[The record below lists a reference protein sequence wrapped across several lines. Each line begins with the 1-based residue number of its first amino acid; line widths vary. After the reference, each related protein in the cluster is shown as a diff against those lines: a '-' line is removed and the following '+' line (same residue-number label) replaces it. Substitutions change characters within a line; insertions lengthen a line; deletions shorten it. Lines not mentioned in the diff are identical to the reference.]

1 MVQADRNFRIAE
13 TLKAEMHAATAYLE
27 SLKDWAPPSE
37 RDTAGIEAW
46 ITNLKAVHKQARKGG
61 AILDQIDD
69 GVEKL
74 RAMLLNGPAN
84 T

>member
-1 MVQADRNFRIAE
+1 M
-13 TLKAEMHAATAYLE
+13 
-27 SLKDWAPPSE
+27 KDWAPPSE

-74 RAMLLNGPAN
+74 RAMLLS
-84 T
+84 